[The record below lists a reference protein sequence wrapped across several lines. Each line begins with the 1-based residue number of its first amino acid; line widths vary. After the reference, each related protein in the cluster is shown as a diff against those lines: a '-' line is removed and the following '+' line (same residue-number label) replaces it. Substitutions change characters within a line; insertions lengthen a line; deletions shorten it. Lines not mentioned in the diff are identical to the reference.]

1 MGSGYNQ
8 KNKQRTLA
16 ELAAMV
22 PDGASIALGAASASR
37 AVRLR
42 ARTDPAGQARPGTD
56 QAVARLRRGHPVPRR
71 RVAPRAR
78 GHRGHGRQLGLA
90 PWYRKAIERGE
101 VELEEHACASLTA
114 GLRAAA
120 FGVPFQ
126 PCGGLHGSGL
136 PELNG
141 WKCIDDPYGSGQRT
155 WVVPAVRPD
164 FAVIQA
170 SEIDAQGN
178 VRVSGTAHWDRI
190 MSRAAGSV
198 LVVAEKQVD
207 SAVFEAQPE
216 STLVPYFM
224 VQAMPWRRAAPGLA
238 RAGRPTRSTTRP
250 SRPTWTRTANWPP
263 TWRRRR
269 KRRRPAMAEQWSGFS
284 YIVTNLARFIRPDEI
299 TFSGVNSTMPMLAC
313 LLAKRAYDWDY
324 VYINVAGG
332 VDPRPSHVPLSSSDP
347 VLAEHTASIFANED
361 FYDLCTRGRM
371 DLTFLGAAQID
382 GEGCANNSCIG
393 DWHAPKV
400 RLPGGG
406 GGAVML
412 PTARRACTW
421 RTEHSTRTLVPRLDF
436 VTSWGGFHGV
446 VTPIA
451 VFIKR
456 DGRLAL
462 QSWHP
467 QASLAEVRERTGFEF
482 DASGAAPTEPP
493 TPAEARA
500 LRELDPEGQFERDA
514 AVTLR

>member
-1 MGSGYNQ
+1 
-8 KNKQRTLA
+8 
-16 ELAAMV
+16 
-22 PDGASIALGAASASR
+22 
-37 AVRLR
+37 
-42 ARTDPAGQARPGTD
+42 
-56 QAVARLRRGHPVPRR
+56 
-71 RVAPRAR
+71 
-78 GHRGHGRQLGLA
+78 
-90 PWYRKAIERGE
+90 
-101 VELEEHACASLTA
+101 
-114 GLRAAA
+114 
-120 FGVPFQ
+120 
-126 PCGGLHGSGL
+126 
-136 PELNG
+136 
-141 WKCIDDPYGSGQRT
+141 
-155 WVVPAVRPD
+155 
-164 FAVIQA
+164 
-170 SEIDAQGN
+170 
-178 VRVSGTAHWDRI
+178 
-190 MSRAAGSV
+190 
-198 LVVAEKQVD
+198 
-207 SAVFEAQPE
+207 
-216 STLVPYFM
+216 
-224 VQAMPWRRAAPGLA
+224 
-238 RAGRPTRSTTRP
+238 
-250 SRPTWTRTANWPP
+250 
-263 TWRRRR
+263 
-269 KRRRPAMAEQWSGFS
+269 MAEQWSGFS

-500 LRELDPEGQFERDA
+500 LRELDPEGQSERDA